1 MTGHDQLVDA
11 GKPVWARRIR
21 AERLARN
28 WSQPDAIR
36 ALRAHSDDALP
47 SDETLRRNWKRW
59 EAGDAEPDEF
69 YKPLIARTFGT
80 VTNSLFPRSLSVS
93 STILART
100 GMDTLEIVS
109 RLRTSDVSAG
119 VLDALRI
126 TADQLCSEY
135 PYMAPDQLCLEGRQ
149 WLRRVTQLLDQRL
162 TLDQH
167 REVLVLAG
175 WIALLVGCVEYDLG
189 DRMAAEATRKSALS
203 LGSESGNSEIV
214 GWAHEMQAWYAL
226 TQGDYRRTVQASD
239 AGQAAAPAHGVSVQ
253 LAGQKAKAWARIGDR
268 RQVEVALDEGR
279 RLLEKMPYP
288 ENLDH
293 HFVVDPAK
301 FDFYAMDCYRLLGE
315 DRLAEMYARQVI
327 ETGTRFDGTES
338 SPMRNA
344 EARVTLGVVAARQG
358 DLDQAVEFG
367 NSALGGER
375 KSIPSLIMCSSELVR
390 MLSDRKADSGDAAS
404 YIDRI
409 RALATTSAG

>member
-1 MTGHDQLVDA
+1 MTEHDTIAD
-11 GKPVWARRIR
+11 GGRPVWARRIR
-21 AERLARN
+21 AERTARN

-36 ALRAHSDDALP
+36 ALRAHSDETLA

-59 EAGDAEPDEF
+59 EAGDAEPDDF

-80 VTNSLFPRSLSVS
+80 ITHSLFPRSS
-93 STILART
+93 SPASIIAQT

-109 RLRTSDVSAG
+109 RLRTSDVSGG

-135 PYMAPDQLCLEGRQ
+135 PYMAPEQLCTEGRQ
-149 WLRRVTQLLDQRL
+149 WLRRVTQLLDQRV

-167 REVLVLAG
+167 RELLVLAG

-189 DRMAAEATRKSALS
+189 DRKAAEATRKSALT
-203 LGSESGNSEIV
+203 LGTEAGNTEIV

-239 AGQAAAPAHGVSVQ
+239 AGQSIAPTHGVSVQ
-253 LAGQKAKAWARIGDR
+253 LAGQKAKAWARMGDR

-279 RLLEKMPYP
+279 RLLETMPYP

-301 FDFYAMDCYRLLGE
+301 FDFYAMDCYRILGE

-358 DLDQAVEFG
+358 DIDQAVEFG
-367 NSALGGER
+367 NRALDGER
-375 KSIPSLIMCSSELVR
+375 KSLPSLVMCSSELVR
-390 MLSDRKADSGDAAS
+390 VLSSRDARQEEAAS
-404 YIDRI
+404 YLDRI
-409 RALATTSAG
+409 RSLTAVQSG